1 MASGKIEAAMS
12 RETDSDDLAVKA
24 PKRHKVR
31 LEMLGHMPKR
41 GRCAEIGVWNGKF
54 SAAILDVAK
63 PKELVLIDPWDLLAA
78 QPEVELTHHLHKDGG
93 AMREMFSHVSA
104 LYAGRKEVTIRK
116 GFSVDILASYD
127 DDYFDW
133 VYIDGNHL
141 YDFVAADLRIAAKKV
156 RVGGI
161 IAGDDFFWK
170 KDERMHVREAVLDF
184 LEAAGL
190 PRKPNRIGQQYML
203 EVTPAMKAL

>member
-1 MASGKIEAAMS
+1 MAEGV
-12 RETDSDDLAVKA
+12 DSEDLAVKA

-31 LEMLGHMPKR
+31 LEMLARMPKG

-54 SAAILDVAK
+54 SAAILEVTE
-63 PKELVLIDPWDLLAA
+63 PRELVLIDPWDLLAA
-78 QPEVELTHHLHKDGG
+78 QPEGEMTHHLHRDGG
-93 AMREMFSHVSA
+93 AMGEMFRHVSG
-104 LYAGRKEVTIRK
+104 LYAGRQEVVIRK
-116 GFSVDILASYD
+116 GFSADVLAGYD

-156 RVGGI
+156 RLGGI
-161 IAGDDFFWK
+161 LAGDDFFWK
-170 KDERMHVREAVLDF
+170 KDDRMHVREAVLDF

-190 PRKPNRIGQQYML
+190 PRKPNRIGQQFML
-203 EVTPAMKAL
+203 EVVPSMKTLR

>member
-1 MASGKIEAAMS
+1 MKMAQG
-12 RETDSDDLAVKA
+12 TDSDDLAVKA

-31 LEMLGHMPKR
+31 LEMLDRMPKG

-54 SAAILDVAK
+54 SAAILEVAK
-63 PKELVLIDPWDLLAA
+63 PKELILIDPWDLLAA
-78 QPEVELTHHLHKDGG
+78 QPKDEMTHHLHQDGG
-93 AMREMFSHVSA
+93 AMGEMFRHVSA
-104 LYAGRKEVTIRK
+104 MYADRKEVTIHK
-116 GFSVDILASYD
+116 GFSAEVLATYD

-141 YDFVAADLRIAAKKV
+141 YDFVAADLRVAAKKV
-156 RVGGI
+156 RLGGI

-184 LEAAGL
+184 LQAAGL
-190 PRKPNRIGQQYML
+190 PRKPDRIGQQFML
-203 EVTPAMKAL
+203 EVVPGMKALG

>member
-1 MASGKIEAAMS
+1 MS
-12 RETDSDDLAVKA
+12 EGIDSDDLAVKA

-31 LEMLGHMPKR
+31 LEMLAQMPKG

-54 SAAILDVAK
+54 SAAILEVTT
-63 PKELVLIDPWDLLAA
+63 PKELVLIDPWDLLSA
-78 QPEVELTHHLHKDGG
+78 QPADEMTHHLHKDDG
-93 AMREMFSHVSA
+93 AMGAMFAHVSA
-104 LYAGRKEVTIRK
+104 LYADREEVKIRK
-116 GFSVDILASYD
+116 GFSADVLASYD

-141 YDFVAADLRIAAKKV
+141 YDFVAADLRVAAKKV

-203 EVTPAMKAL
+203 EVTPGMKAL